1 MARPKKTLFGFTR
14 KRIFDSLLIRFTGF
28 TVSQNAC
35 PGNVLTFRYCG
46 NINIEIEDTP
56 DRDGLILTLYT
67 SGKAGLDKPKELKW
81 FDNRSDIN
89 AWIAETFAGYDF
101 HARRGLFGEQ
111 AKRDANY
118 RHRQSTRREVQN
130 ES

>member
-1 MARPKKTLFGFTR
+1 MPRPKKTLFGFTR

-28 TVSQNAC
+28 TVTQNGAPGDILGFRYSQN
-35 PGNVLTFRYCG
+35 L
-46 NINIEIEDTP
+46 NIVIQNMP
-56 DRDGLILTLYT
+56 QSHGGVILSRFT
-67 SGKAGLDKPKELKW
+67 SGKAGNGKEKDVKV

-89 AWIAETFAGYDF
+89 AWIVETFAGYDF

-118 RHRQSTRREVQN
+118 RHRQSTRREVTN
-130 ES
+130 D